1 MTEIMRFGEQV
12 TNDDKFYIILTG
24 SVNVLSCNPL
34 IDQWNWAMSVYNTLL
49 EWKEKEF
56 DKRVSKSMNFNFKK
70 YKKKLEH

>member
-24 SVNVLSCNPL
+24 SVNVLSRNPL